1 MMYDHYIS
9 IFDDIY
15 TGEDAFNILPKTV
28 INLDE
33 ETSIVACI
41 INDTPIQPKL
51 PRYCCGAYIIKM
63 TNSQYVG
70 STIDLMRRIREHRS
84 RMGARISNIDV
95 YITSNIDE
103 AKVLER
109 YFICGPVLF
118 TELRKK
124 EKRYVQFN
132 RDVDIRVLT
141 TVEVSDEVLRRLKT
155 AKYILQK
162 NFNIKMRM
170 SDIMD
175 HLVKS
180 PDDIVD
186 AVFQSIQ
193 KKWWKMI
200 SYCYSTKINR

>member
-9 IFDDIY
+9 TLYNNDIY
-15 TGEDAFNILPKTV
+15 TGEDAFNILPKIV

-33 ETSIVACI
+33 ETSISTCI
-41 INDTPIQPKL
+41 INDVPIQPKL

-70 STIDLMRRIREHRS
+70 STTDLMRRIREHRS
-84 RMGARISNIDV
+84 RIGARISNIDV

-109 YFICGPVLF
+109 YFTCGPVLF
-118 TELRKK
+118 AELRKK
-124 EKRYVQFN
+124 EKRCVQLD
-132 RDVDIRVLT
+132 RDADIRVLT
-141 TVEVSDEVLRRLKT
+141 TVEVSDEALKCLKV
-155 AKYILQK
+155 AKDVLQK

-175 HLVKS
+175 HLVTS
-180 PDDIVD
+180 PDDMVERI
-186 AVFQSIQ
+186 FQSIH
-193 KKWWKMI
+193 KKMVENDI
-200 SYCYSTKINR
+200 LLS